1 MRPGQIW
8 EIYSQSGIGTTELFY
23 TLAVNF
29 VFEQKNPQEVLYIDA
44 KHDFNSERIEE
55 ILQSRQV
62 DTETMR
68 TCLNAIKVINVE
80 ESEEL
85 KLSLIEALEDF
96 RERLSTADET
106 VSNIKLVLID
116 TLAASFILFR
126 TCYERNAGRS
136 YLTRLAMLMRQL
148 ATQHG
153 LCFVLGNLLMSLNDD
168 SEYRID
174 WLLLSTHLLFIYTF
188 NL

>member
-1 MRPGQIW
+1 M
-8 EIYSQSGIGTTELFY
+8 
-23 TLAVNF
+23 AVNF

-55 ILQSRQV
+55 ILQNRQV

-68 TCLNAIKVINVE
+68 TCLNAIKIINVE

-153 LCFVLGNLLMSLNDD
+153 LCFVLGNLLMSQNDD

-174 WLLLSTHLLFIYTF
+174 WLLLNTHLLFIYTF
-188 NL
+188 NI